1 MGKARVR
8 APESLSQLLRSDWEK
23 IISQAN
29 LGLEDTEIAE
39 MYLLD
44 AIPQIEIGVALNL
57 TRSTVSRRLLNIL
70 DKVERTARKIG
81 F

>member
-29 LGLEDTEIAE
+29 LGVEDT
-39 MYLLD
+39 
-44 AIPQIEIGVALNL
+44 
-57 TRSTVSRRLLNIL
+57 
-70 DKVERTARKIG
+70 
-81 F
+81 

>member
-8 APESLSQLLRSDWEK
+8 SPESLSQLLRSDWEK

-29 LGLEDTEIAE
+29 LGVEDTQIAE

-44 AIPQIEIGVALNL
+44 AIPQIEIGVALHL
-57 TRSTVSRRLLNIL
+57 TRSTISRRLLKIL

-81 F
+81 L